1 MRERS
6 ERTSTH
12 TWETLRHVSTI
23 CFTRALPV
31 PMLRQVSISISI
43 SISISGEGGPK
54 MVLPSRRNAHFEKKW
69 CSRRGETLV
78 FTCWEALGLK
88 SGALVEAKRS
98 FSHFGLFLS
107 SLGTGH
113 GPQWPRIAPRWL
125 QVGQRWSQDGPKL
138 AHDRPKLAPRRPKGF
153 QEGPKTAQ
161 EGSKMGPRWHRE
173 AAKRSQDGLQVGQ
186 DGQRAAQVGP
196 RGPQD
201 GPG

>member
-12 TWETLRHVSTI
+12 TRETLRHVSAI

-31 PMLRQVSISISI
+31 PMLGQVSISVSI

-78 FTCWEALGLK
+78 FIFWEALGLK

-98 FSHFGLFLS
+98 FSHFGFFLS
-107 SLGTGH
+107 SRGAPDGRR
-113 GPQWPRIAPRWL
+113 WPRIAPRWL

-161 EGSKMGPRWHRE
+161 EGSKMAQDGPKMAPRGRQEGPRW
-173 AAKRSQDGLQVGQ
+173 L
-186 DGQRAAQVGP
+186 
-196 RGPQD
+196 
-201 GPG
+201 